1 MALLNLADPQGAS
14 RSCYGLVLYSELPR
28 TRTEKQR
35 NERTNVSI
43 HVRVRSSSSKKLL
56 ASKAFAEAAKP
67 LRSDKA
73 IRADTM
79 VFMTGTPGL
88 GGTDHTIVA
97 RPLAT

>member
-1 MALLNLADPQGAS
+1 
-14 RSCYGLVLYSELPR
+14 
-28 TRTEKQR
+28 
-35 NERTNVSI
+35 
-43 HVRVRSSSSKKLL
+43 L

-73 IRADTM
+73 IRVDTM